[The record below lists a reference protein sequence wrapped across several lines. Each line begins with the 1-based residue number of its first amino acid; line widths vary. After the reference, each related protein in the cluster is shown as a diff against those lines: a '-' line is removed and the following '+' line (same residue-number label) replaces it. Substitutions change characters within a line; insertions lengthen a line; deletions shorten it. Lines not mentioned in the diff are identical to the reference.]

1 MDSSKVAL
9 EQKIWVFP
17 KGGQH
22 RVFPSPKSVQ
32 KGQAVTFVN
41 MTDQEVTISDKD
53 NNGKKFLQA
62 SLTLSPWN
70 GSSAPPEQTTDAIGD
85 VGPHEYKVTVGKTLA
100 RGGYSD
106 PDIIIDP

>member
-1 MDSSKVAL
+1 MDASTASL
-9 EQKIWVFP
+9 EQKIWIFP

-22 RVFPSPKSVQ
+22 RVFPSPKSVR
-32 KGQAVTFVN
+32 KGQTVTFVN
-41 MTDQEVTISDKD
+41 MTDQEVTIGDKD
-53 NNGKKFLQA
+53 TNGKRFLQA
-62 SLTLSPWN
+62 PVSLTPWN
-70 GSSAPPEQTTDAIGD
+70 GSSAPPEQSTAAIGD

>member
-1 MDSSKVAL
+1 MDASTASL
-9 EQKIWVFP
+9 EQKIWIFP
-17 KGGQH
+17 KGGQD

-41 MTDQEVTISDKD
+41 MTDKEVTISDKD
-53 NNGKKFLQA
+53 TNGKKFLQA
-62 SLTLSPWN
+62 AVALTPWN
-70 GSSAPPEQTTDAIGD
+70 GSSAPPQKSTNAIGD
-85 VGPHEYKVTVGKTLA
+85 VGPHEYKVNVGNTLA